1 MINTKQETKIGSIK
15 EVFGGENIQSE
26 SRVLNYK
33 IHLYFHEYKLAIEVD
48 EFGQSY
54 RNAGFE
60 KERPTEIGKSLG
72 LHLLKLTLMKKA
84 LIKEKL

>member
-1 MINTKQETKIGSIK
+1 MN
-15 EVFGGENIQSE
+15 
-26 SRVLNYK
+26 
-33 IHLYFHEYKLAIEVD
+33 
-48 EFGQSY
+48 Y

-60 KERPTEIGKSLG
+60 KERPTEIEKSLG

>member
-15 EVFGGENIQSE
+15 EENIQSE
-26 SRVLNYK
+26 SRFLNYK

-60 KERPTEIGKSLG
+60 KERPTEIEKSLG